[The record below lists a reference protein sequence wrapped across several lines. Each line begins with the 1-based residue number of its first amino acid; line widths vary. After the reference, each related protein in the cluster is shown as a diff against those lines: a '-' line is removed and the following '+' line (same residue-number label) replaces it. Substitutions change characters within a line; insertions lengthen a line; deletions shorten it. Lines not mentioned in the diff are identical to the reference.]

1 LYHTTTKGEE
11 VTGGWMKLHKEE
23 LCNLDSLQSIIIV
36 PNQDDG
42 QGMLHIWGDEQC
54 MQKFGQKT

>member
-1 LYHTTTKGEE
+1 
-11 VTGGWMKLHKEE
+11 MKLHKEE